1 MEKYLKT
8 KVRDFRY
15 TDQTLVMGILNV
27 TPDSFSD
34 GGHFNTIELA
44 IEQAKRLEAQG
55 AHIIDV
61 GGESTRPG
69 HTPVSIEEEL
79 ERVIPIIEA
88 ISQHI
93 TIPISID
100 TYKAIVAEKAI
111 QAGAS
116 IINDIWGAKREPKI
130 AEVAARYDV
139 PIILM
144 HNREQASY
152 TNFLDD
158 MVSDVK
164 ESIQIALDS
173 GVKKSNI
180 IIDPGVGFA
189 KSYEQNLLAIRHVDK
204 LKQLGYPILLATSRK
219 SVIGET
225 LGLPVDNRDEGTGA
239 TVCYGIEKGVE
250 LVRVH
255 NVEMTVRMTKMMD
268 ALIGK
273 GVM

>member
-100 TYKAIVAEKAI
+100 TYKGIVAEKAI

-189 KSYEQNLLAIRHVDK
+189 KNYEQNLLAIRHVDK